1 MSSAATPENAVKL
14 SIKKYLIT
22 RSDITL
28 ASNNSGNA
36 WVGKLLKH
44 MGSQV
49 VLGFARKMSFGVFSP
64 GGPDMLGIKT
74 MTITP
79 DMVGKRI
86 GVFLATEI
94 KDPLKG
100 RLTVEQIEVLDML
113 RQRGAIAGVVT
124 SVEDFIKLVGE

>member
-1 MSSAATPENAVKL
+1 MTANTPENAVKL
-14 SIKKYLIT
+14 SIKKYLAT
-22 RSDITL
+22 RTDITL
-28 ASNNSGNA
+28 ASNPSGNA
-36 WVGKLLKH
+36 WFGKLIKH

-64 GGPDMLGIKT
+64 GGPDMLGVQTI
-74 MTITP
+74 TITP

-86 GVFLATEI
+86 GVFLAAEI
-94 KDPLKG
+94 KDPIKG